1 MKLIEGIKKEL
12 KTREEIWHEKQVYYA
27 DHVLSHNLYDN
38 YTSVHILKNYQVD
51 FITNMFYF
59 NKTMILQRV
68 S

>member
-38 YTSVHILKNYQVD
+38 YTSHLSSPYCTLNW
-51 FITNMFYF
+51 
-59 NKTMILQRV
+59 
-68 S
+68 